1 MAVIRLPPGVVRCR
15 RRIRKLHGVIL
26 LTALL
31 VVAYGLSAAIFLQRS
46 RDQALRDAA
55 ASLENIAQSAE
66 IGVNR
71 SLFEIDALLLG
82 VERVLAT
89 VLADKPLD
97 DPSVTTMLRLLN
109 TQNLA
114 VSDILIVDPNG
125 REVNRAVPN
134 SHPSNDS
141 ERPFFAVDHAPI
153 RPALFIGAPQPNA
166 NGGDWSIM
174 VSRRLIRDGVVVGVV
189 AAEVPTATFADFFKG
204 IATVGGTRVA
214 LLLNTGV
221 VVAGEPEY
229 AFRIGRVA
237 RFAPV
242 LAAALAQGQQ
252 GVAELGAED
261 GGSPGLIAF
270 HSVTARPLVVSAARD
285 RSQILRSWYME
296 GVAAACAF
304 AFFAAT
310 ALILAWLVIRALGRG
325 QLAASH
331 LRRSEAHL
339 RRQRALLQ
347 STLEN
352 IGEGLS
358 VFDARGRLIAR
369 NTRFCELLDLPADLS
384 ARTPLRDIL
393 LRQAARG
400 DFGDGDPQTEVARR
414 LDLFY
419 REVPV
424 VKERVSLTGRTLQ
437 IRRRAMPDGAV
448 LTVYSDITEIKAGE
462 RRILQARAQA
472 EAANRSKSEFLAN
485 MSHELRTPL
494 NAIIGFSEI
503 ISNELFGSMG
513 NDKYLEYI
521 KDIHSSSLHLLLII
535 NDVLDMSKIEAGKLE
550 LAKGPVTIQTVI
562 ADVIRMMAEAAQSRG
577 VELRSEL
584 AAEDVVLWV
593 DERAMRQIFLNVLSN
608 AAKFS
613 ETGGSVVVRLALT
626 QEGLAVFEIADR
638 GIGMNEEEQER
649 ALQPFGQAKPATTR
663 NYGGTGLGLPITKGL
678 VEAHG
683 GALTID
689 SRPGAG
695 TTVRIALPVEQLAAG
710 ATNAAM
716 RAAAADG

>member
-1 MAVIRLPPGVVRCR
+1 MRDGAVI
-15 RRIRKLHGVIL
+15 
-26 LTALL
+26 
-31 VVAYGLSAAIFLQRS
+31 
-46 RDQALRDAA
+46 
-55 ASLENIAQSAE
+55 
-66 IGVNR
+66 
-71 SLFEIDALLLG
+71 
-82 VERVLAT
+82 
-89 VLADKPLD
+89 
-97 DPSVTTMLRLLN
+97 
-109 TQNLA
+109 
-114 VSDILIVDPNG
+114 
-125 REVNRAVPN
+125 
-134 SHPSNDS
+134 
-141 ERPFFAVDHAPI
+141 
-153 RPALFIGAPQPNA
+153 
-166 NGGDWSIM
+166 
-174 VSRRLIRDGVVVGVV
+174 GVV
-189 AAEVPTATFADFFKG
+189 AAEVPTTTFAEFFKG

-229 AFRIGRVA
+229 AFQIGRVA
-237 RFAPV
+237 RFAPA
-242 LAAALAQGQQ
+242 LAAALAEGQQ
-252 GVAELGAED
+252 GLVELGD
-261 GGSPGLIAF
+261 GGSPSLIAF
-270 HSVTARPLVVSAARD
+270 HSVAARPLVVSAARD
-285 RSQILRSWYME
+285 RDQILRGWYQE
-296 GVAAACAF
+296 RVAAICAF
-304 AFFAAT
+304 ALFTTT
-310 ALILAWLVIRALGRG
+310 ALILAWLVARALGRG
-325 QLAASH
+325 GLAAAH
-331 LRRSEAHL
+331 LRRSESHL

-358 VFDARGRLIAR
+358 VFDARGRLIAW
-369 NTRFCELLDLPADLS
+369 NSRFRELLDLPDDLS
-384 ARTPLRDIL
+384 VRTPLRDIL

-400 DFGDGDPQTEVARR
+400 DFGDGDPRPEVARR

-448 LTVYSDITEIKAGE
+448 LTVYSDITDIKAGE
-462 RRILQARAQA
+462 RRILQARALA

-550 LAKGPVTIQTVI
+550 LAKGPVTIQTVV
-562 ADVIRMMAEAAQSRG
+562 ADVIRMMAETAQSRG
-577 VELRSEL
+577 VELRTEL
-584 AAEDVVLWV
+584 TSEDVVLWV

-608 AAKFS
+608 AVKFS
-613 ETGGSVVVRLALT
+613 EPGGNVVVRLALT
-626 QEGLAVFEIADR
+626 QEKVAVFEIEDH

-649 ALQPFGQAKPATTR
+649 ALQPFGQAKPVTTR

-683 GALTID
+683 GMLTID
-689 SRPGAG
+689 SRPSSG
-695 TTVRIALPVEQLAAG
+695 TTVRITLPIEQLSAG
-710 ATNAAM
+710 APKVAM
-716 RAAAADG
+716 QAAAADD